1 MDTMEARVVKL
12 ELVVEKIFER
22 LSALERDVAM
32 IRSNYATKADI
43 AELQASI
50 AALEA
55 KMPKWFVTTDIALAG
70 LTVTMA
76 CLAFAVA
83 KWIN

>member
-1 MDTMEARVVKL
+1 MDNMEARVVKL
-12 ELVVEKIFER
+12 ELVVEKILER
-22 LSALERDVAM
+22 LSALERDVAV

-55 KMPKWFVTTDIALAG
+55 KMLKWFIGTAI
-70 LTVTMA
+70 TMA
-76 CLAFAVA
+76 GVAFAAA